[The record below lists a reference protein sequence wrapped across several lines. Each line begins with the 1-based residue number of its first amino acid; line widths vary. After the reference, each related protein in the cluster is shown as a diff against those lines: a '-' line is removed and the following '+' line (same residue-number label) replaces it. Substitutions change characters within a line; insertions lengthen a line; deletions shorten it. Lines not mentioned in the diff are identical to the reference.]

1 MIVVDKLFLQRRDA
15 VGLRGLC
22 DGIMLI
28 KIVLRRICTGG
39 DGSSQRPGVEIEM
52 SKVGKSELTFF

>member
-28 KIVLRRICTGG
+28 KIVLRRICTG

-52 SKVGKSELTFF
+52 SKVGKSELTSF